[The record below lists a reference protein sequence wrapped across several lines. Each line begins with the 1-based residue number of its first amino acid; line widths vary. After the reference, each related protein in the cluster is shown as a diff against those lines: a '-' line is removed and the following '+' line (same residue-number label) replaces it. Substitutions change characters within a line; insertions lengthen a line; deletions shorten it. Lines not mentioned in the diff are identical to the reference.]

1 MQIVRFERPGDERI
15 RTGFLVDDRIHA
27 IEEDIEPIEI
37 LCRDQAE
44 RDQICDMAV
53 AAPGIDL
60 DAVILRRPI
69 DEPRRILAAAAN
81 YRAPGGERLRP
92 PATPWFFMKWADRVL
107 GSDEA
112 IPLPAY
118 ADMCVQEIELAA
130 VIGRGGHNI
139 ATADA
144 LDHVVGYTIVND
156 VSARSLTV
164 PATRRPGAYTGFMDW
179 LNGKWFD
186 GFLTMGPCLTAA
198 DAVDPSA
205 LRVVATINGEVCL
218 DGSTADMHFDVAE
231 LVAYVSRFME
241 LRPGDVIAT
250 GMPHIPGDEVRLNVG
265 DVIEGTIDGL
275 GTLRN
280 PIILGS

>member
-44 RDQICDMAV
+44 RDQIRDMAV

-130 VIGRGGHNI
+130 VIGRGGRNI

-218 DGSTADMHFDVAE
+218 DGITADMHFDVAE

-280 PIILGS
+280 PIVLGS